1 MNLGAWLATFRDLH
15 ERAKAGKLSQ
25 KEAVEYRMAREELAR
40 AMLAAHR
47 LSLKPGE
54 TPRAALRVARALQ
67 VDLDW
72 TVGGT
77 RAMTIDLSAG
87 GIAVLLDKAPPQG
100 EELKYT
106 LRLGGGV
113 TVAGQARVVN
123 VRLQPNNV
131 RVALAFQN
139 VSEADREKL
148 EVEVFDTVLGQL
160 KS

>member
-1 MNLGAWLATFRDLH
+1 VD
-15 ERAKAGKLSQ
+15 
-25 KEAVEYRMAREELAR
+25 Y
-40 AMLAAHR
+40 AHTDDALR
-47 LSLKPGE
+47 NS
-54 TPRAALRVARALQ
+54 LRVARALQ

-72 TVGGT
+72 AVGGT

-139 VSEADREKL
+139 ISEADREKL

>member
-77 RAMTIDLSAG
+77 RGHDHRSERGRHRRAARQGSTAG
-87 GIAVLLDKAPPQG
+87 RGAEVHA
-100 EELKYT
+100 
-106 LRLGGGV
+106 
-113 TVAGQARVVN
+113 AAR
-123 VRLQPNNV
+123 R
-131 RVALAFQN
+131 R
-139 VSEADREKL
+139 
-148 EVEVFDTVLGQL
+148 G
-160 KS
+160 